1 MPIAILDGI
10 SLAYGHVPLLDRVGL
25 TLDPGEKV
33 ALVGRNGAGK
43 STLLK
48 VLSGAAVPDEGQVW
62 RRPGLRLAWVAQ
74 EPLLDEA
81 QSVFD
86 AAADGLGEVRDLL
99 TAYEAATRAAASG
112 QPDAVTRLEQ
122 LGTELDAVN
131 GWRLK
136 SRVDGVLSRLALPG
150 QSIVG
155 ALSGG
160 QRKRVALARALVT
173 EPELLLLDEPTN
185 HLDIAA
191 IEWLEELLLE
201 FPGALLF
208 VTHDRVF
215 LDRVA
220 SRIVELDRGMLTS
233 YPGRFAAY
241 RARKDR
247 ELEEEAVRQQKFDRL
262 LSQEEA
268 WIRRGVEARR
278 TREQWRIRRLDQL
291 REERTARRERMGSVT
306 LAVDEGERSGR
317 LVAELAHVT
326 KAFGPNV
333 VVRDLSCRILRGDK
347 VGLIGPNGAGK
358 TTLIRLIL
366 GEVPADAGTI
376 RRGTRLSI
384 AYYDQFRQQL
394 DENATVLEAVAEGS
408 EFVEIGGTRKHVMSY
423 LGEFL
428 FPPQRVRSPVSS
440 LSGGER
446 NRLVLARL
454 FAKPANLLVLDEP
467 TNDLDLETLE
477 LLEDLLQEFQG
488 TVLLVSHDRAFL
500 DNVVTQ
506 VLAFDGDGHW
516 VENPGGW
523 EEWARVLRERARR
536 APKDRPAARP
546 AAPRAVTRPAKLTY
560 RELEELRALPARI
573 GALEAEQAELTQRLA
588 DPQLYRSEAAA
599 VKALKARYTE
609 IEEQLLQLL
618 ERWESLEARG
628 K

>member
-1 MPIAILDGI
+1 MPLATLDRV
-10 SLAYGHVPLLDRVGL
+10 SLAYGHVPLLDHVEL
-25 TLDPGEKV
+25 TLDEGEKV
-33 ALVGRNGAGK
+33 ALVGRNGTGK
-43 STLLK
+43 SSLLK
-48 VLSGAAVPDEGQVW
+48 VLAGSAAPDEGLVW
-62 RRPGLRLAWVAQ
+62 RRPGLRLAWVMQ
-74 EPLLDEA
+74 EPLLDDA

-99 TAYEAATRAAASG
+99 AAYEAAARAAASG
-112 QPDAVTRLEQ
+112 QPDAVTRLEH
-122 LGTELDAVN
+122 LGTQLDAVD

-136 SRVDGVLSRLALPG
+136 SRVDVALSRLGLSG
-150 QSIVG
+150 ETGVG

-160 QRKRVALARALVT
+160 QRKRLALARALVS

-185 HLDIAA
+185 HLDIGA
-191 IEWLEELLLE
+191 IEWLEELLRD
-201 FPGALLF
+201 FGGALLF

-220 SRIVELDRGMLTS
+220 SRIVELDRGQLTS
-233 YPGRFAAY
+233 YPGGFAAY

-247 ELEEEAVRQQKFDRL
+247 QLEEEAVQQQKFDRL

-278 TREQWRIRRLDQL
+278 TREQWRIRRLEQL
-291 REERTARRERMGSVT
+291 RQERAARRDRIGNVA
-306 LAVDEGERSGR
+306 LALDEGERSGR
-317 LVAELAHVT
+317 LVAELHHVT
-326 KAFGPNV
+326 KAFGANV
-333 VVRDLSCRILRGDK
+333 VVKDLTCRILRGDK

-366 GEVPADAGTI
+366 GEIPVDAGTL
-376 RRGTRLSI
+376 RLGTRLSI

-394 DENATVLEAVAEGS
+394 DENATVLDTVAEGS
-408 EFVEIGGTRKHVMSY
+408 EFVEVGGTRKHVMSY

-477 LLEDLLQEFQG
+477 LLEDLLQEFPG

-500 DNVVTQ
+500 DHVVTQ
-506 VLAFDGDGHW
+506 VLAFDGDGRW

-523 EEWARVLRERARR
+523 EEWARVLRERARP
-536 APKDRPAARP
+536 APRERPPERP
-546 AAPRAVTRPAKLTY
+546 AAPRAA
-560 RELEELRALPARI
+560 AR
-573 GALEAEQAELTQRLA
+573 LRLA
-588 DPQLYRSEAAA
+588 RSMGSS
-599 VKALKARYTE
+599 
-609 IEEQLLQLL
+609 
-618 ERWESLEARG
+618 WP
-628 K
+628 